1 MTIYINTDGGSRG
14 NPGPAGYGAVATN
27 AAGDVLMEISEYI
40 GTATNN
46 VAEYSAVVDA
56 LETIASLDLDDPVV
70 VRADSKLVVEQLS
83 GRWKIKNPAMQE
95 LALRARRALPGH
107 RVRFEWV
114 PRAQNS
120 AADKLANEAMD
131 SQKSRRSGALLVP
144 ASGLPA
150 VSAHEEAAL
159 DAPALRRPV
168 AEQWDSDTLF

>member
-1 MTIYINTDGGSRG
+1 MTWYVNTDGGSRG
-14 NPGPAGYGAVATN
+14 NPGPAGYGVVVADSDG
-27 AAGDVLMEISEYI
+27 ALLLEIAEFI

-56 LETIASLDLDDPVV
+56 LETIAAHGGDESVV

-95 LALRARRALPGH
+95 LALRARRALPAR

-131 SQKSRRSGALLVP
+131 SQASRRAGVLA
-144 ASGLPA
+144 GG
-150 VSAHEEAAL
+150 EAAVKD
-159 DAPALRRPV
+159 DAPSSASAQLTPAHV
-168 AEQWDSDTLF
+168 AAEWDADTLF

>member
-1 MTIYINTDGGSRG
+1 MTWYVNTDGGSRG
-14 NPGPAGYGAVATN
+14 NPGPAGYGAVIVDN
-27 AAGDVLMEISEYI
+27 DGELVMEISVFL

-56 LETIASLDLDDPVV
+56 LETIAAHGGDENVV

-83 GRWKIKNPAMQE
+83 GRWKIKHPEMQQLAM
-95 LALRARRALPGH
+95 RAKRALPAG

-131 SQKSRRSGALLVP
+131 NRTTRRTGTLDAAVPEPAKEPIAGPHVVP
-144 ASGLPA
+144 APA
-150 VSAHEEAAL
+150 EAW
-159 DAPALRRPV
+159 DA
-168 AEQWDSDTLF
+168 DTLF